1 MIGTAAAFQRF
12 GLGPRPGDL
21 AAVYDFREA
30 IQSEVGTAA
39 IALLSGSDLP
49 TSGDALAELA
59 RERVAEARPE
69 VAAQARFYRAE
80 TASRLA
86 RFREA
91 EIGFVERLVTFWTN
105 HFSVEIGAG
114 TLERSL
120 VGAFEREA
128 IRPNVLGNFRD
139 MLGAVTKHPAMLSYL
154 DNAQSVGPNS
164 SVGLRRRVGLNE
176 NDARELLELHTIGV
190 DGGYDQAD
198 VTALARIMTG
208 WTFARNSNQ
217 RVPIGSFLF
226 AGAAH
231 EPGVQTVLGVH
242 YPAGGVQQ
250 GEAVLD
256 MLTVHPETGR
266 HIAFKLVR
274 HFVADDPPED
284 LVAELATTFVDGGGD
299 LKAVALALI
308 GSDTAFA
315 EATKIKTPQEFLW
328 SSLRALELDI
338 GPQLVLRGLRTLGQ
352 PMWDPPSPEGFSDES
367 ATWLAP
373 DAMTDRLDIADI
385 LVERANIGYLP
396 G

>member
-1 MIGTAAAFQRF
+1 MPWPSLPASEWRRLGRRWRRKHGFTAPKPPLDWRGSAKPKSASLSDWLRF
-12 GLGPRPGDL
+12 GP
-21 AAVYDFREA
+21 
-30 IQSEVGTAA
+30 I
-39 IALLSGSDLP
+39 
-49 TSGDALAELA
+49 
-59 RERVAEARPE
+59 
-69 VAAQARFYRAE
+69 
-80 TASRLA
+80 
-86 RFREA
+86 
-91 EIGFVERLVTFWTN
+91 
-105 HFSVEIGAG
+105 
-114 TLERSL
+114 
-120 VGAFEREA
+120 
-128 IRPNVLGNFRD
+128 NVLGNFRD

-176 NDARELLELHTIGV
+176 NHARELLELHTIGV

-226 AGAAH
+226 AGAGH

-284 LVAELATTFVDGGGD
+284 LVAELATTFVDSGGD

-373 DAMTDRLDIADI
+373 DAMTDRLDIAEI

-396 G
+396 GELVDLILGPAVSSESRQAVLSAASRTQAVALLLMTPEFQRR